1 MDKENIIYKL
11 KQYCPDGKIINPH
24 TERCV
29 KTNGKVAK
37 NMLADYTGDGSIPEC
52 TIAKVRNPQ
61 SGRCVK
67 ITGKV
72 GQSILSKYEVIDV
85 HIIFHPELFVIWNSS
100 YKPGSKTKKKPIVW
114 DSLNIGKFLKWY
126 QSFSAKVKTRLVH
139 HNIVFMQFSV
149 YGNNIDLHL
158 RVNKKDVPVSKLVQ
172 MLSELKRYKEHKF
185 KNTSEVVND
194 LLYALE
200 PDIDEDYL
208 IENDG
213 ELYIMQAPEIANFVL
228 TPQK

>member
-1 MDKENIIYKL
+1 MDKDNIIYKL
-11 KQYCPDGKIINPH
+11 KQYCPNGKIINPH

-29 KTNGKVAK
+29 KLNGKVAK
-37 NMLADYTGDGSIPEC
+37 NMLADYTGVGSIPEC

-85 HIIFHPELFVIWNSS
+85 HIIFQPELFVIWNSS
-100 YKPGSKTKKKPIVW
+100 YKQRSKTKKKPIVW
-114 DSLNIGKFLKWY
+114 DSLNIDKFLKWY
-126 QSFSAKVKTRLVH
+126 QTFSTKIKARLAY
-139 HNIVFMQFSV
+139 HNIAFVHFSE
-149 YGNNIDLHL
+149 YGNNIDLYL
-158 RVNKKDVPVSKLVQ
+158 RINKKDVPVSKLVQ
-172 MLSELKRYKEHKF
+172 MLSELKRYKEHKY

-200 PDIDEDYL
+200 PDIEEECL
-208 IENDG
+208 IENND
-213 ELYIMQAPEIANFVL
+213 ELYIMQAPEITNFIL